1 MVTTKTRTGR
11 IDPQE
16 IYNEVFGNRAGENEA
31 ETRAARRDVR
41 RAHAVVARRVHSYD
55 DRAAAVRRRVR
66 AESSRN
72 RKQSR
77 NGSRANAEINR
88 EIGAHE
94 QGRNGSRANAE
105 INREI
110 EAHEQG
116 GADRPSIRS
125 SYGAPDFPRWYR
137 RKL

>member
-1 MVTTKTRTGR
+1 MVTTKRRPGR

-16 IYNEVFGNRAGENEA
+16 IYNEVFGNRAGESEVD
-31 ETRAARRDVR
+31 TRAARRDVR

-55 DRAAAVRRRVR
+55 DRAVAVRRRVR

-77 NGSRANAEINR
+77 NGRRANAEL
-88 EIGAHE
+88 
-94 QGRNGSRANAE
+94 
-105 INREI
+105 NREI
-110 EAHEQG
+110 EAHEQD
-116 GADRPSIRS
+116 GADRPSFRS
-125 SYGAPDFPRWYR
+125 SYGTRDFPRWYR

>member
-88 EIGAHE
+88 EI
-94 QGRNGSRANAE
+94 
-105 INREI
+105 

-116 GADRPSIRS
+116 GAVRPSIRS
-125 SYGAPDFPRWYR
+125 SYGRWDFPRWYR